1 MRRYTTTGVPADD
14 PVSGEIMGH
23 LRMIEHAYGVIIAN
37 KEELCTWIWHATRDR
52 REILT
57 IALALNN
64 WVAVRGLSGRMTISK
79 EHAEQIIAATVGR
92 W

>member
-1 MRRYTTTGVPADD
+1 MDD
-14 PVSGEIMGH
+14 PVCGEILGH

-37 KEELCTWIWHATRDR
+37 KKELCTSIWRATRDR

-64 WVAVRGLSGRMTISK
+64 WVAVQGLSGRLTISK
-79 EHAEQIIAATVGR
+79 EQVEQIIAATVGR

>member
-1 MRRYTTTGVPADD
+1 MVTGVPADD
-14 PVSGEIMGH
+14 PVYGEIMGH
-23 LRMIEHAYGVIIAN
+23 LRMIEHAYGVIIAH
-37 KEELCTWIWHATRDR
+37 KEEIGTGIWHATRDR

-64 WVAVRGLSGRMTISK
+64 HVAVHGLSGRLTIPK
-79 EHAEQIIAATVGR
+79 ELVEQIIAATVGR

>member
-1 MRRYTTTGVPADD
+1 MDD

-23 LRMIEHAYGVIIAN
+23 LLMIEHAYGVFIEN
-37 KEELCTWIWHATRDR
+37 KEEVTTWIWHATRDR

-64 WVAVRGLSGRMTISK
+64 HVAVNGLSGRLTLPR
-79 EHAEQIIAATVGR
+79 ERVGQIIAATVGR